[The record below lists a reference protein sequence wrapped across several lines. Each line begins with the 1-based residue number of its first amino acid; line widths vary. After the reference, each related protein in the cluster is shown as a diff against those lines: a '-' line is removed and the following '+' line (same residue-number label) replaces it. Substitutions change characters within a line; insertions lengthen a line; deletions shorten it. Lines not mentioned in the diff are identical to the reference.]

1 MTTIKKAL
9 VSFFGKDVVDFSIK
23 TEVIAGF
30 TTFLTMM
37 YIIIV
42 NPDIIGNNTDMSY
55 AGVLTATVLVS
66 ALSTILMGLF
76 ANNPIALAP
85 GMGLNA
91 FFVYGVVLGQN
102 IDWRSALGIV
112 FWSGVIAI
120 ILSLTKV
127 RDLIA
132 RSIPTSLKSAVTVG
146 IGLFIAFIGFVKSGV
161 IISNENTVV
170 KMSELGPQQILFW
183 AGLIISS
190 ILIIKKIPG
199 ALIIGIITTTIL
211 SIPFGRVWGPE
222 TLVKWSGITSSPDF
236 SLLFQLDIVNTFSLT
251 FLPVIFAFLF
261 TDMIDSIT
269 LFIGVSE
276 AGNLKDKDG
285 QPKNMRASLLVDS
298 MATAGSGLLGTS
310 SATSY
315 VESLSGIEQGGRT
328 GLTAVVCGLC
338 FIPFLFFAPLI
349 SIVPGFATAQA
360 LVLVGVFMIG
370 SVININWKDYE
381 ESIPAFLMLML
392 IPLTYSI
399 TNGIIWGFLSWTI
412 LKVLNG
418 KWREINVGIIII
430 DIVSIMALVI

>member
-298 MATAGSGLLGTS
+298 MATASSGLLGTS